1 MRGGIIAGFRV
12 AFCPAGLALVLSMEF
27 FAAGPVLAADSAAD
41 QIAYGAYLS
50 GECSTCHLSG
60 KAIEGSDSEGHF
72 NGVPGIVGLDSAHFI
87 DAMMAYRSGERT
99 NPAMVSA
106 ARALDEEQIAAL
118 AAYYASIAASR

>member
-1 MRGGIIAGFRV
+1 MRKIISSGYWPSATREVACAVLLIGFLCGAG
-12 AFCPAGLALVLSMEF
+12 S
-27 FAAGPVLAADSAAD
+27 SAESSQE

-60 KAIEGSDSEGHF
+60 KARGAEADGHF
-72 NGVPGIVGLDSAHFI
+72 SGVPGIVGLDSAHFI

-106 ARALDEEQIAAL
+106 ARALDDEQIAAL
-118 AAYYASIAASR
+118 AAYYASIVEAQ